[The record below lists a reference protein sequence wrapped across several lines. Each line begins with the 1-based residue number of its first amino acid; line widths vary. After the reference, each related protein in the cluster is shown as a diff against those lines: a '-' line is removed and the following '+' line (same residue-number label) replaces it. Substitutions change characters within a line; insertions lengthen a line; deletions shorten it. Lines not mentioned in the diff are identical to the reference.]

1 MNPIMKIKYPNALFL
16 IFMTVILQSSCGDSK
31 AHEERKALAQKQREL
46 GDSISLIAQQTLL
59 ANVSKAMQNGGPSNA
74 VDFCNIHASGIMDSL
89 SKVHQLK
96 INRISSRYRNE
107 ANVPTDFEVKLLQ
120 QLEKSAKIKDTLIV
134 SLGKATYYK
143 SILIGMPTCL
153 KCHGSEK
160 EIDNK
165 TMEILN
171 ERYPNDLAKG
181 YKMGDF
187 RGAWKIEFD

>member
-16 IFMTVILQSSCGDSK
+16 IFMTVFLQSSCEDSK

-46 GDSISLIAQQTLL
+46 GDSISLIAQQDLL
-59 ANVSKAMQNGGPSNA
+59 KNVSSAIQNGGPTNA
-74 VDFCNIHASGIMDSL
+74 IDFCYTHASEIIDSL

-96 INRISSRYRNE
+96 ISRISSKYRNE
-107 ANVPTDFEVKLLQ
+107 ANVPTDFEIKILDYLQ
-120 QLEKSAKIKDTLIV
+120 KTKNVKDTLVV

-153 KCHGSEK
+153 KCHGNDK
-160 EIDNK
+160 EIDQQ
-165 TMEILN
+165 TLEIIN
-171 ERYPNDLAKG
+171 DRYPGDQAKG
-181 YKMGDF
+181 YKMGEF

>member
-1 MNPIMKIKYPNALFL
+1 MLSNKVITHSAFLVVSFL
-16 IFMTVILQSSCGDSK
+16 IFSCGNSK
-31 AHEERKALAQKQREL
+31 AHEERMALEKRQKEL

-59 ANVSKAMQNGGPSNA
+59 MNVSVAMQNGGPSNA

-89 SKVHQLK
+89 SKIHQLK
-96 INRISSRYRNE
+96 ISRISLKYRNE
-107 ANVPTDFEVKLLQ
+107 ANVPTDFEVKLLEH
-120 QLEKSAKIKDTLIV
+120 LEKMSNIKDTLIV

-143 SILIGMPTCL
+143 PILIGMPTCL

-160 EIDNK
+160 EIDSK
-165 TMEILN
+165 TLEIIN
-171 ERYPNDLAKG
+171 DRYPNDLAKG

>member
-1 MNPIMKIKYPNALFL
+1 MKNALSFIL
-16 IFMTVILQSSCGDSK
+16 ILSLGSLLIGCGDSK
-31 AHEERKALAQKQREL
+31 GHEERKALAKKQSEL

-59 ANVSKAMQNGGPSNA
+59 ANVSQAMQNGGPSNA
-74 VDFCNIHASGIMDSL
+74 VDFCNIHTSSIMDSL

-120 QLEKSAKIKDTLIV
+120 QLEKSTEIKDTLIV

-165 TMEILN
+165 TLGILN